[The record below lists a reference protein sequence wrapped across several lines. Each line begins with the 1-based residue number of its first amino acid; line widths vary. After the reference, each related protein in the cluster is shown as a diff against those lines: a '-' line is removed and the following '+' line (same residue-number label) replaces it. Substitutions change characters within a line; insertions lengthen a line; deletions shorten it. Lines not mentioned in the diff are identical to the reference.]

1 MKKGYGVFGTAY
13 EIMLRNDLHDLNSI
27 DHKLI
32 REMILLEP
40 NSYQNLYSVQSVVP
54 DMKEHELYDF
64 AQSLRGSNDSVSI
77 QNILTY
83 TSKIAADYT
92 IPFEEMRFGGTEY
105 EILNRGTDWC
115 ADMARVAVV
124 LLNCLGIPARI
135 LHLVNSEKAYYGHV
149 IVEAYYE
156 GKFGVIDP
164 LYGYC
169 FYEGEPLDAYTLMN
183 EPNHLKDYDSE
194 YKGYFK
200 KIAISEYDPVN
211 PDNDYSISGVNEYT
225 QTILRTAHNG
235 RWIMGEDK

>member
-1 MKKGYGVFGTAY
+1 MKKGYGVFGKAY

-40 NSYQNLYSVQSVVP
+40 DSYPILYGVHPAAP
-54 DMKEHELYDF
+54 DMRAHDLYDF
-64 AQSLRGSNDSVSI
+64 AQSFRGSKDSVSI
-77 QNILTY
+77 QNILVC
-83 TSKIAADYT
+83 TSKIAHDFSLS
-92 IPFEEMRFGGTEY
+92 FEEMQFGGTEQ

-135 LHLVNSEKAYYGHV
+135 LHLANPEKAYNGHV
-149 IVEAYYE
+149 IAEAFYE

-169 FYEGEPLDAYTLMN
+169 FYEGEPLDAYTLMS
-183 EPNHLKDYDSE
+183 ETDHLKDYDAE
-194 YKGYFK
+194 YRDLFR
-200 KIAISEYDPVN
+200 KIAIGEYDPLDT
-211 PDNDYSISGVNEYT
+211 DNDYSISGVNDYSRT
-225 QTILRTAHNG
+225 LLSTAHNG
-235 RWIMGEDK
+235 RWLMGEDE